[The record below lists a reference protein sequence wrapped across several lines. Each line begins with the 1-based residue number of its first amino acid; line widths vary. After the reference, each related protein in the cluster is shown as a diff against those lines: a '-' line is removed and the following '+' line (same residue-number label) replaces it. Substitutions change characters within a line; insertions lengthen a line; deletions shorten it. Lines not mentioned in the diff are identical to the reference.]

1 LLENDAKAEKVQFG
15 SSPLIPSPFPSH
27 SSPPNSPPLSS
38 EMLDYDVP
46 SDDEDYDPSQHRVN
60 LGGGAGGSGSG
71 GGNDFESVGA
81 PTPRYDGGASSPA
94 AFGGDDGDSQ
104 RGGEDDDES
113 EDEEG
118 GSGYD
123 SDLAKEIEMGLNAAA
138 PKNGGGTDDS
148 GSDGDGL
155 FGGSSD
161 DDDDEEEEEAV
172 EVDPETLESRKRLKL
187 LAEEIVDL
195 EKASSAAQ
203 LQLNRA
209 ANPIFKVRSSSFLLF
224 NDELT
229 FVPPHRNAS
238 KTRSRSSM
246 PTGTSSS
253 LSATLSLATSTRNG
267 QRRRRQPQPKQRI
280 RPRWRR
286 SFNPSLDR
294 LRAGTRW
301 I

>member
-1 LLENDAKAEKVQFG
+1 
-15 SSPLIPSPFPSH
+15 
-27 SSPPNSPPLSS
+27 
-38 EMLDYDVP
+38 MLDYDVP
-46 SDDEDYDPSQHRVN
+46 SDDEDYDPSQHR
-60 LGGGAGGSGSG
+60 GGAGGSGSG
-71 GGNDFESVGA
+71 RGHDLDSVGA
-81 PTPRYDGGASSPA
+81 PTPHADGGPSSPA

-104 RGGEDDDES
+104 RGGEDDES

-138 PKNGGGTDDS
+138 PKNGGGGTDDS

-195 EKASSAAQ
+195 EKASAAAQ

-209 ANPIFKVRSSSFLLF
+209 ANPIFKVRFL
-224 NDELT
+224 
-229 FVPPHRNAS
+229 R
-238 KTRSRSSM
+238 
-246 PTGTSSS
+246 SS
-253 LSATLSLATSTRNG
+253 LSLAFPADVPPFPPQKRFEDQMKKLTADRDLKQSQRDSLARELDSKRAAAAAAATAEAADPPSMASIA
-267 QRRRRQPQPKQRI
+267 QPVAG
-280 RPRWRR
+280 
-286 SFNPSLDR
+286 PSSGGNAMDLS
-294 LRAGTRW
+294 
-301 I
+301 